1 MYNPHEPAAPLDDH
15 QWPTCAA
22 CQRDL
27 WEAEY
32 DRQACRPCQDK
43 AASRLAELGPLFA
56 RIDSTAALMKGRRG
70 AASGPTGTRTPPL
83 PLNVTVLNL
92 AAAGGVATRL
102 QAIEDSWRQALGWTI
117 APRTDGRTVFAPWR
131 AIPARDVPARI
142 TFLSNNLLWACSSY
156 ESIAD
161 DLEEIRRL
169 HAECTAAL
177 SPDRR
182 PGRVKVGYCPV
193 RYDTGER
200 CQQPLTATAASHRI
214 HCGGCGARWDDMD
227 AWRALR
233 REQDAM
239 YQEMAT
245 VAA

>member
-1 MYNPHEPAAPLDDH
+1 MYNPDIAAALDDH

-22 CQRDL
+22 CHRDL
-27 WEAEY
+27 WESEY
-32 DRQACRPCQDK
+32 DRKACRPCEEK
-43 AASRLAELGPLFA
+43 AAGRLAELGPLFA
-56 RIDSTAALMKGRRG
+56 RLDTTAALMKGRRG
-70 AASGPTGTRTPPL
+70 AASGPSGTRTPPL
-83 PLNVTVLNL
+83 PLNVVVLNL

-117 APRTDGRTVFAPWR
+117 EPRTDGWTVFAAWR
-131 AIPARDVPARI
+131 ANPARDVPERI
-142 TFLSNNLLWACSSY
+142 KFLGNNLLWACSSY
-156 ESIAD
+156 ESVGD

-169 HAECTAAL
+169 HFEATAAL
-177 SPDRR
+177 SPDPR
-182 PGRVKVGYCPV
+182 PGRVKIGFCPV
-193 RYDTGER
+193 RYDNGDR
-200 CQQPLTATAASHRI
+200 CQQPLTATAANHRI

-239 YQEMAT
+239 YREMAT

>member
-1 MYNPHEPAAPLDDH
+1 MYNTAIPATLDDY
-15 QWPTCAA
+15 QWPACAA

-27 WEAEY
+27 WQAEY
-32 DRQACRPCQDK
+32 DRKACRPCEEK
-43 AASRLAELGPLFA
+43 AVDRLAELGPLFK
-56 RIDSTAALMKGRRG
+56 RLDTTAALMKGGRRVS
-70 AASGPTGTRTPPL
+70 SGPTGSRIPPL
-83 PLNVTVLNL
+83 PLNVVVLNL

-131 AIPARDVPARI
+131 ANPARDVPERI
-142 TFLSNNLLWACSSY
+142 EFITNNLLWACSSY
-156 ESIAD
+156 DSVGD

-169 HAECTAAL
+169 HSETTAAL
-177 SPDRR
+177 SPDPQ
-182 PGRVKVGYCPV
+182 PGRVRVGHCPV
-193 RYDTGER
+193 RDDNGER
-200 CQQPLTATAASHRI
+200 CCQPLTATAANHRI

-233 REQDAM
+233 RDQDAM
-239 YQEMAT
+239 YAEMAT